1 MCVPPETKPKSCHNK
16 NCTNIL
22 KTFTN
27 SCWKTWKH
35 DLLWCRVLEQR
46 LLMMWHPE
54 VQQHQSRLEWPIAK
68 KLSSVAG
75 RQTRMRFVYCL
86 RGYAGVPR
94 AGARV
99 PPAARLTARRPS
111 DCRSRPA
118 LFFSYV
124 LQYTVVVYYRIAVA
138 WKMAVKKPK
147 TCLIPWP
154 TVGPNDKNLPEN
166 KF

>member
-1 MCVPPETKPKSCHNK
+1 MQINK
-16 NCTNIL
+16 KQLQNLIFYKRQNA
-22 KTFTN
+22 
-27 SCWKTWKH
+27 
-35 DLLWCRVLEQR
+35 EQR
-46 LLMMWHPE
+46 LLMMWHLRHSATTMQLVAGRQTSAPPKR
-54 VQQHQSRLEWPIAK
+54 SCWL
-68 KLSSVAG
+68 LSILAG

-124 LQYTVVVYYRIAVA
+124 LQYTVVVHYYRIAVA
-138 WKMAVKKPK
+138 
-147 TCLIPWP
+147 
-154 TVGPNDKNLPEN
+154 
-166 KF
+166 

>member
-1 MCVPPETKPKSCHNK
+1 MQGALATAFDDVAS
-16 NCTNIL
+16 
-22 KTFTN
+22 
-27 SCWKTWKH
+27 
-35 DLLWCRVLEQR
+35 R
-46 LLMMWHPE
+46 
-54 VQQHQSRLEWPIAK
+54 SRLEWPIAK

-124 LQYTVVVYYRIAVA
+124 LQYTVVVHYYRIAVA
-138 WKMAVKKPK
+138 
-147 TCLIPWP
+147 
-154 TVGPNDKNLPEN
+154 
-166 KF
+166 

>member
-1 MCVPPETKPKSCHNK
+1 MIYFNARGCWSNGFWWCGIPKTRQCSK
-16 NCTNIL
+16 
-22 KTFTN
+22 
-27 SCWKTWKH
+27 
-35 DLLWCRVLEQR
+35 
-46 LLMMWHPE
+46 
-54 VQQHQSRLEWPIAK
+54 QQQIRLEWPIAK

-94 AGARV
+94 AGGRV
-99 PPAARLTARRPS
+99 TPAARLTARRPS

-124 LQYTVVVYYRIAVA
+124 LQYTVYYYRIAVA

-147 TCLIPWP
+147 TCLIPSAHSWTKLDPKSEGLGPANEIEP
-154 TVGPNDKNLPEN
+154 TTT
-166 KF
+166 FFAF

>member
-1 MCVPPETKPKSCHNK
+1 MQGGGATAFDDVAS
-16 NCTNIL
+16 
-22 KTFTN
+22 
-27 SCWKTWKH
+27 
-35 DLLWCRVLEQR
+35 RR
-46 LLMMWHPE
+46 LGNAASSSKVGL
-54 VQQHQSRLEWPIAK
+54 SGPIAK

-124 LQYTVVVYYRIAVA
+124 LQYTVYYYRIAVA
-138 WKMAVKKPK
+138 
-147 TCLIPWP
+147 
-154 TVGPNDKNLPEN
+154 
-166 KF
+166 

>member
-1 MCVPPETKPKSCHNK
+1 MQEGAGATAFDDVAS
-16 NCTNIL
+16 
-22 KTFTN
+22 
-27 SCWKTWKH
+27 
-35 DLLWCRVLEQR
+35 R
-46 LLMMWHPE
+46 
-54 VQQHQSRLEWPIAK
+54 SRLEWPIAK

-86 RGYAGVPR
+86 RGYAGVPQ

-124 LQYTVVVYYRIAVA
+124 LQYTVYYYRIAVA
-138 WKMAVKKPK
+138 
-147 TCLIPWP
+147 
-154 TVGPNDKNLPEN
+154 
-166 KF
+166 